1 MLLSFSER
9 LPQPLPENIF
19 TEEDTVIETPASDNA
34 SQPLNTSDLSNLDV
48 EADITETVESPS
60 NETVASVTSSG
71 EAPMTPHTYPN
82 WRTDLQRYY
91 RELIVEKCSYRVRQA
106 VANDEDIE
114 VNFSL

>member
-19 TEEDTVIETPASDNA
+19 TVEDTGIESPAPDSA
-34 SQPLNTSDLSNLDV
+34 HQPLNTSDLSNLDV
-48 EADITETVESPS
+48 EADITETESPS
-60 NETVASVTSSG
+60 LNETASVTSSG